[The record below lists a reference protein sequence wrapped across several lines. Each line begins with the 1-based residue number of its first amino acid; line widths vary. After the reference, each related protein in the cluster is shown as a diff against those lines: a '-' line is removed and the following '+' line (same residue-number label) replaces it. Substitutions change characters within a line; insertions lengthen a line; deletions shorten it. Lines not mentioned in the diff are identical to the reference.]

1 MDWSNPDRATAL
13 AEFKQMCEYR
23 FTAEQTKVERQ
34 YSHIFLWSGTEGMR
48 LSNTWGLSAEQL
60 KDPKN
65 IWDKFAESEPQDNF
79 RIHRLELQ
87 QFRQNTT
94 ETVDDFVTRC
104 KTKVLKCKFSSD
116 AARNER
122 LIEQIIAGIKYPEV
136 QRKLLRKD
144 DTLTLK
150 QAHDLCRSHEA
161 SVTQMEKMSSLSK
174 PVTVDAVNS
183 RIMNTK
189 ACGNCGIKHAP
200 RKCPAFNT
208 KCGAC
213 GKMNHWKKYCR
224 NSKTNSH
231 GSQNSPQRGRGNQQG
246 GFWQRRR
253 SGTPHRHRRHD
264 FVNAEDENDTDY
276 DEDNI
281 TFEPI
286 NFSTVGSSDE
296 RTEVYANLSIK
307 LSKTKHAKLKVKV
320 DTGAQGNIMPLRIFR
335 RIYPQQLDE
344 DGYPKPGSTQQ
355 RRTRLIAYNGSV
367 INQFGSVTL
376 PCKYGESKWHTE
388 EFYITD
394 ADGPAILGLPGSTRL
409 QLVTLHCPILTTPVK
424 ADPTPIQDAKEL
436 KRLYPDRFE
445 GIGEFHGDLHIT
457 LKENAQPVI
466 QPPRKYPIQL
476 LPEIKAELEKMQK
489 SGVIVPVEEP
499 TDWVNSLAFSRKSSG
514 GIRICLD
521 PKDLNKSIKRTH
533 HKTPTLEEITNRFSG
548 AKLFS
553 KLDARHGYWSVK
565 LDEESSRLTTF
576 NSPCGRFRFVRLP
589 FGLNVSQDIFQNH
602 MDQILSQCPG
612 TLGITDDVVVYGK
625 DEDEH
630 DRNLRQ
636 LMEVARKMGLVFNE
650 NN

>member
-1 MDWSNPDRATAL
+1 
-13 AEFKQMCEYR
+13 
-23 FTAEQTKVERQ
+23 
-34 YSHIFLWSGTEGMR
+34 
-48 LSNTWGLSAEQL
+48 
-60 KDPKN
+60 
-65 IWDKFAESEPQDNF
+65 
-79 RIHRLELQ
+79 
-87 QFRQNTT
+87 
-94 ETVDDFVTRC
+94 
-104 KTKVLKCKFSSD
+104 
-116 AARNER
+116 
-122 LIEQIIAGIKYPEV
+122 
-136 QRKLLRKD
+136 
-144 DTLTLK
+144 
-150 QAHDLCRSHEA
+150 
-161 SVTQMEKMSSLSK
+161 
-174 PVTVDAVNS
+174 
-183 RIMNTK
+183 
-189 ACGNCGIKHAP
+189 
-200 RKCPAFNT
+200 
-208 KCGAC
+208 
-213 GKMNHWKKYCR
+213 MNHWKKYCR

-231 GSQNSPQRGRGNQQG
+231 GNQSSPQRGRGNQQG

-253 SGTPHRHRRHD
+253 SGTPHRHRPHD

-276 DEDNI
+276 DKGNI
-281 TFEPI
+281 TFEPT

-307 LSKTKHAKLKVKV
+307 LSKIKHAKLKVKV
-320 DTGAQGNIMPLRIFR
+320 DTGAQGNIMPLIIFR
-335 RIYPQQLDE
+335 RIYPQLLDE

-409 QLVTLHCPILTTPVK
+409 QLVTLHCPIQKTPVK

-553 KLDARHGYWSVK
+553 KLDARHGY
-565 LDEESSRLTTF
+565 
-576 NSPCGRFRFVRLP
+576 
-589 FGLNVSQDIFQNH
+589 
-602 MDQILSQCPG
+602 
-612 TLGITDDVVVYGK
+612 
-625 DEDEH
+625 
-630 DRNLRQ
+630 
-636 LMEVARKMGLVFNE
+636 
-650 NN
+650 